1 MSIRAV
7 LWARDV
13 SARINVPPAERLLL
27 LAIATYHH
35 DKTGECFPS
44 YETLAE
50 ATGWKK
56 RAVIMMAN
64 RLEENGLIIRQKRRV
79 SGHQGSNHIVLFG
92 RPVSAKWQVARVHKK
107 APCESA
113 PGCTQPRVHRDA
125 PDREYITKGISRA
138 SGMVVLD
145 GGRKHA

>member
-7 LWARDV
+7 IWARDV
-13 SARINVPPAERLLL
+13 CARIDVPPAERLLL
-27 LAIATYHH
+27 IAIATYHH
-35 DKTGECFPS
+35 DKTGDCFPS

-56 RAVIMMAN
+56 RAVILMAN

-79 SGHQGSNHIVLFG
+79 GAHQGSNHIVLFG
-92 RPVSAKWQVARVHKK
+92 RPVAEKWRASRVHKK

-113 PGCTQPRVHRDA
+113 PGCTLTRVHRDA
-125 PDREYITKGISRA
+125 PDREDNILGISQA
-138 SGMVVLD
+138 SGLVVLD